1 MVLTLPGF
9 GLWAAAIRDFET
21 PYGSAGIRQLEVLY
35 MLRHELLPP
44 TKPTATALAERFGIQ
59 RSVVT
64 RILAKLESAGYI
76 IREPDQRDGR
86 AWQIIITENGRNLSD
101 YVEREYF
108 KEMEAALGD
117 ISVGDVACLERCL
130 NILVDVAVNLGIRE
144 HKTRFAND
152 WTKRSI
158 GDESS

>member
-44 TKPTATALAERFGIQ
+44 AKPAATALAERFGVQ

-76 IREPDQRDGR
+76 VREPDQRDGR

-108 KEMEAALGD
+108 KEMKAALGD
-117 ISVGDVACLERCL
+117 IAEGDVACLEHCL
-130 NILVDVAVNLGIRE
+130 DILVDVAVNLGIRE
-144 HKTRFAND
+144 PEARFANE
-152 WTKRSI
+152 WTKRATGS
-158 GDESS
+158 E